1 MTRRIV
7 VLGGHGFFG
16 GAAVERLRADGA
28 QPLTAARRPGA
39 DLQVDAED
47 PRSLRAALRPGDVVV
62 DTLGPFQTRTMA
74 LLDAALEVGF
84 DLIDIADSRAYVA
97 QVYAR
102 EAHIAAR
109 GVRVL
114 TACSSISAVS
124 AALVRLSGIAAPVR
138 VTGFL
143 APATRFTSNPGSA
156 RSLLGSVGRPVSIVH
171 EGVLATRTGWR
182 ETRRFQMPPP
192 IGAVQ
197 GHLFESADAV
207 CLPRLWPSLRR
218 VDFYV
223 DSRVPGLN
231 ALFSLAAR
239 WGWLQRLLLR
249 FIKPGLFLVRPLG
262 SAVGCLAFEIEA
274 GDGRVVGYALLA
286 AERGYLTPI
295 VPAVLAARAIAEG
308 RFAPTGLV
316 PADQHVDADELL
328 GYLRAL
334 GVTLAPMG

>member
-7 VLGGHGFFG
+7 VLGGQGFFG

-28 QPLTAARRPGA
+28 QPLTAARRAGA
-39 DLQVDAED
+39 DLRVDAED
-47 PRSLRAALRPGDVVV
+47 PRSLRSALRPGDVVV
-62 DTLGPFQTRTMA
+62 DTIGPFQTRTTA
-74 LLDAALEVGF
+74 LLEAALEVGF

-102 EAHIAAR
+102 EAQIAAR
-109 GVRVL
+109 GIRVL

-124 AALVRLSGIAAPVR
+124 AALVRLSGIDDPVR

-156 RSLLGSVGRPVSIVH
+156 RSLLGSVGKPVGLVH
-171 EGVLATRTGWR
+171 DGRLATRTGWR
-182 ETRRFQMPPP
+182 ETRRFHMPAP
-192 IGAVQ
+192 IGRVE

-207 CLPRLWPSLRR
+207 CLPHIWPGLRR

-231 ALFSLAAR
+231 AVFSLAAR
-239 WGWLQRLLLR
+239 WPWLQRLLLR
-249 FIKPGLFLVRPLG
+249 FLKPGLALVRLLG

-274 GDGRVVGYALLA
+274 RDGRLVRYALLA
-286 AERGYLTPI
+286 AERGYLTPL
-295 VPAVLAARAIAEG
+295 VPAVIAARAIADG

-316 PADQHVDADELL
+316 PADQHVDANVLL
-328 GYLRAL
+328 AYLRAL
-334 GVTLAPMG
+334 GVEMAPMG